1 MFSTSSP
8 TYPASV
14 SAVASAI
21 ANGTLSIRA
30 RVCARCVLPHPV
42 GPISRMFDLAS
53 STFSAPVPP
62 DSAWMRLWWLYTATA
77 RDFFAWSWPTT
88 YWSRKAQISIG
99 LGSSSH
105 LTSPDSASSSSMISL
120 QRSMHSSQMYTP
132 GPAISFFTCF
142 CDFPQKEHLSRSPPS
157 PIRATY
163 GLPAL
168 TGRTLVRNRPL
179 KFPRAGD
186 RPNGGRES
194 LPRRYLLRGVNPT
207 PGRWCLLRLRRVSQT
222 VWLSSS
228 PSGDQLSSYASHQAI
243 CLVSRPTVLP
253 TFVPPGAAFAHC
265 DTPLSGPIL

>member
-1 MFSTSSP
+1 M
-8 TYPASV
+8 
-14 SAVASAI
+14 
-21 ANGTLSIRA
+21 GE
-30 RVCARCVLPHPV
+30 PHRQRLV
-42 GPISRMFDLAS
+42 GVEDEPRG
-53 STFSAPVPP
+53 
-62 DSAWMRLWWLYTATA
+62 RL
-77 RDFFAWSWPTT
+77 
-88 YWSRKAQISIG
+88 
-99 LGSSSH
+99 
-105 LTSPDSASSSSMISL
+105 
-120 QRSMHSSQMYTP
+120 
-132 GPAISFFTCF
+132 
-142 CDFPQKEHLSRSPPS
+142 EHLSRSPPS